1 VLSAP
6 PAEVP
11 EPEVPTPQNAEE
23 ATTSFQDFKARYPK
37 HRMTAVNI
45 HHYIAAL
52 AHCSTTSSVAIHRGN
67 AGRAPTLRPRRR

>member
-1 VLSAP
+1 MGESPGLVLSAP

-45 HHYIAAL
+45 RHYIAAR
-52 AHCSTTSSVAIHRGN
+52 AHCSYSGQDN
-67 AGRAPTLRPRRR
+67 